1 MQIKRCFASA
11 SIMQARTVGFA
22 PSPCAATIE
31 ASEGKPMNM
40 SVERN
45 TFHRVMIACAGGAAL
60 PAGTR
65 IARRFAAADARF
77 RLVDIVCNPAALYPA
92 LMLSYPDWCEAHR
105 AMLHGAQAAL
115 HDAVIALQGTVAATD
130 VEIVDLTALHQS
142 AAEALARTA
151 TRWDADL
158 VAVAAHPR
166 EHRWDSRIDP
176 EELVASIGR
185 PVLYMPATSTGAN
198 DGPASSRVLVAI
210 DGSDTALDALRTA
223 LAVAP
228 PDACIKIVYAADD
241 RLAWREWLPFEVV
254 SQHRIDVLRRGA
266 AMLEQDRR
274 AADTALLEFDDD
286 SGDASSAIL
295 DEAQRWR
302 ADLIVMGSHGMRGA
316 PHSLPG
322 HVTARTLRDACCPVL
337 VCPRGASS
345 ASSFLADA
353 VPPGRASSQPYAGSA
368 GAILYL

>member
-1 MQIKRCFASA
+1 MN
-11 SIMQARTVGFA
+11 T
-22 PSPCAATIE
+22 AA
-31 ASEGKPMNM
+31 
-40 SVERN
+40 ERN
-45 TFHRVMIACAGGAAL
+45 TFHRVMIASAGGSGL
-60 PAGTR
+60 PLGTR
-65 IARRFAAADARF
+65 VARQLVAADARF
-77 RLVDIVCNPAALYPA
+77 RLVDIVCNPAALYPT

-115 HDAVIALQGTVAATD
+115 RDAVIALHGVVAATD
-130 VEIVDLTALHQS
+130 AEIVDLTALHQG
-142 AAEALARTA
+142 AAEALAHTA
-151 TRWDADL
+151 TQWDADL

-185 PVLYMPATSTGAN
+185 PVLYMPARST
-198 DGPASSRVLVAI
+198 DASDASAVSRVLVAI

-228 PDACIKIVYAADD
+228 PDARIKVVYAADD
-241 RLAWREWLPFEVV
+241 RFAWCEWLPFEVV

-266 AMLEQDRR
+266 AMLEQSRR
-274 AADTALLEFDDD
+274 AAETALLEFDDD

-295 DEAQRWR
+295 DEAQRWH

-316 PHSLPG
+316 PHPLPG
-322 HVTARTLRDACCPVL
+322 HVTSRTLRDAACPVL

-345 ASSFLADA
+345 LRADD
-353 VPPGRASSQPYAGSA
+353 VPHGEWREPYPGSPG
-368 GAILYL
+368 GPFYL

>member
-1 MQIKRCFASA
+1 MN
-11 SIMQARTVGFA
+11 T
-22 PSPCAATIE
+22 AA
-31 ASEGKPMNM
+31 G
-40 SVERN
+40 RN
-45 TFHRVMIACAGGAAL
+45 TFHRVMIASAGGSGL
-60 PAGTR
+60 PLGTR
-65 IARRFAAADARF
+65 VARQLVAADARF
-77 RLVDIVCNPAALYPA
+77 RLVDIVCNPAALYPT

-115 HDAVIALQGTVAATD
+115 RDAVIALHGVVAATD
-130 VEIVDLTALHQS
+130 AEIVDLTALHQG
-142 AAEALARTA
+142 AAEALAHTA
-151 TRWDADL
+151 TQWDADL

-185 PVLYMPATSTGAN
+185 PVLYMPARST
-198 DGPASSRVLVAI
+198 DASDASALSRVLVAI

-228 PDACIKIVYAADD
+228 PDARIKVVYAADD
-241 RLAWREWLPFEVV
+241 RFAWCEWLPFEVV

-266 AMLEQDRR
+266 AMLEQSRR
-274 AADTALLEFDDD
+274 AAETALLEFDDD

-295 DEAQRWR
+295 DEAQRWH

-316 PHSLPG
+316 PHPLPG
-322 HVTARTLRDACCPVL
+322 HVTSRTLRDAACPVL

-345 ASSFLADA
+345 LRADD
-353 VPPGRASSQPYAGSA
+353 VPHGEWREPYPGSPG
-368 GAILYL
+368 GPFYL

>member
-1 MQIKRCFASA
+1 MN
-11 SIMQARTVGFA
+11 T
-22 PSPCAATIE
+22 AA
-31 ASEGKPMNM
+31 G
-40 SVERN
+40 RN
-45 TFHRVMIACAGGAAL
+45 TFHRVMIASAGGSGL
-60 PAGTR
+60 PLGTR
-65 IARRFAAADARF
+65 VARQLVAADARF
-77 RLVDIVCNPAALYPA
+77 RLVDIVCNPAALYPT

-115 HDAVIALQGTVAATD
+115 RDAVIALHGVVAATD
-130 VEIVDLTALHQS
+130 AEIVDLTALHQG
-142 AAEALARTA
+142 AAEALAHTA
-151 TRWDADL
+151 TQWDADL

-185 PVLYMPATSTGAN
+185 PVLYMPARST
-198 DGPASSRVLVAI
+198 DASDASAVSRVLVAI

-228 PDACIKIVYAADD
+228 PDARIKVVYAADD
-241 RLAWREWLPFEVV
+241 RFAWCEWLPFEVV

-266 AMLEQDRR
+266 AMLEQSRR
-274 AADTALLEFDDD
+274 AAETALLEFDDD

-295 DEAQRWR
+295 DEAQRWH

-316 PHSLPG
+316 PHPLPG
-322 HVTARTLRDACCPVL
+322 HVTSRTLRDAACPVL

-345 ASSFLADA
+345 LRADD
-353 VPPGRASSQPYAGSA
+353 VPHGEWREPYPGSPG
-368 GAILYL
+368 GPFYL

>member
-1 MQIKRCFASA
+1 MN
-11 SIMQARTVGFA
+11 T
-22 PSPCAATIE
+22 AA
-31 ASEGKPMNM
+31 
-40 SVERN
+40 ERN
-45 TFHRVMIACAGGAAL
+45 TFHRVMIASAGGSGL
-60 PAGTR
+60 PLGTR
-65 IARRFAAADARF
+65 VARQLVAADARF
-77 RLVDIVCNPAALYPA
+77 RLVDIVCNPAALYPT

-115 HDAVIALQGTVAATD
+115 RDAVIALHGVVAATD
-130 VEIVDLTALHQS
+130 AEIVDLTALHQG
-142 AAEALARTA
+142 AAEALAHTA
-151 TRWDADL
+151 TQWDADL

-185 PVLYMPATSTGAN
+185 PVLYMPARST
-198 DGPASSRVLVAI
+198 DASDASAVSRVLVAI

-228 PDACIKIVYAADD
+228 PDARIKVVYAADD
-241 RLAWREWLPFEVV
+241 RFAWCEWLPFEVV

-266 AMLEQDRR
+266 AMLEQSRR
-274 AADTALLEFDDD
+274 AAETALLEFDDA

-295 DEAQRWR
+295 DEAQRWH

-316 PHSLPG
+316 PHPLPG
-322 HVTARTLRDACCPVL
+322 HVTSRTLRDAACPVL

-345 ASSFLADA
+345 LRADD
-353 VPPGRASSQPYAGSA
+353 VPHAEWREPYLGSPGGPF
-368 GAILYL
+368 YL

>member
-1 MQIKRCFASA
+1 MN
-11 SIMQARTVGFA
+11 T
-22 PSPCAATIE
+22 AA
-31 ASEGKPMNM
+31 G
-40 SVERN
+40 RN
-45 TFHRVMIACAGGAAL
+45 TFHRVMIASAGGSGL
-60 PAGTR
+60 PLGTGV
-65 IARRFAAADARF
+65 ARQLVAADARF
-77 RLVDIVCNPAALYPA
+77 RLVDIVCNPAALYPT

-115 HDAVIALQGTVAATD
+115 RDAVIALHGVVAATD
-130 VEIVDLTALHQS
+130 AEIVDLTALHQG
-142 AAEALARTA
+142 AAEALAHTA
-151 TRWDADL
+151 TQWDADL

-185 PVLYMPATSTGAN
+185 PVLYMPARST
-198 DGPASSRVLVAI
+198 DASDASAVSRVLVAI

-228 PDACIKIVYAADD
+228 PDARIKVVYAADD
-241 RLAWREWLPFEVV
+241 RFAWCEWLPFEVV

-266 AMLEQDRR
+266 AMLEQSRR
-274 AADTALLEFDDD
+274 AAETALLEFDDD

-295 DEAQRWR
+295 DEAQRWH

-316 PHSLPG
+316 PHPLPG
-322 HVTARTLRDACCPVL
+322 HVTSRTLRDAACPVL

-345 ASSFLADA
+345 LRADD
-353 VPPGRASSQPYAGSA
+353 VPHGEWREPYPGSPG
-368 GAILYL
+368 GPFYL

>member
-1 MQIKRCFASA
+1 MN
-11 SIMQARTVGFA
+11 
-22 PSPCAATIE
+22 PAA
-31 ASEGKPMNM
+31 
-40 SVERN
+40 ERN
-45 TFHRVMIACAGGAAL
+45 TFHRVMIASAGGSGL
-60 PAGTR
+60 PLGTR
-65 IARRFAAADARF
+65 VARQLVAADARF
-77 RLVDIVCNPAALYPA
+77 RLVDIVCNPAALYPT

-115 HDAVIALQGTVAATD
+115 RDAVIALHGVVAATD
-130 VEIVDLTALHQS
+130 AEIVDLTALHQG
-142 AAEALARTA
+142 AAEALAHTA
-151 TRWDADL
+151 TQWDADL

-185 PVLYMPATSTGAN
+185 PVLYMPARST
-198 DGPASSRVLVAI
+198 DASDASAVSRVLVAI

-228 PDACIKIVYAADD
+228 PDARIKVVYAADD
-241 RLAWREWLPFEVV
+241 RFAWCEWLPFEVV

-266 AMLEQDRR
+266 AMLEQSRR
-274 AADTALLEFDDD
+274 AAETALLEFDDD

-295 DEAQRWR
+295 DEAQRWH

-316 PHSLPG
+316 PHPLPG
-322 HVTARTLRDACCPVL
+322 HVTSRTLRDAACPVL

-345 ASSFLADA
+345 LRADD
-353 VPPGRASSQPYAGSA
+353 VPHGEWREPYPGSPG
-368 GAILYL
+368 GPFYL